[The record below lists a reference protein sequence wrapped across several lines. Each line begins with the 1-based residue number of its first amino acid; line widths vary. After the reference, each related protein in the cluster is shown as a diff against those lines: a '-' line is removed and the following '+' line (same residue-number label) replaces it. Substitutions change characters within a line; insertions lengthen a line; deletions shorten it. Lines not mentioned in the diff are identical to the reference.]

1 MLKKDPRDVRHMGML
16 TLTALGIVYGDIG
29 TSPLYA
35 FRETL
40 ADERGLEI
48 TQASVLGVAS
58 LVLWSLI
65 IIIAVKYLL
74 IVMRANARGEGGIL
88 ALTSLLD
95 PQRGQRS
102 RRFLLMMGLFGTALL
117 YGDGAIT
124 PAISVLS
131 AVEGLAV
138 VTDTLSPVVIPLAIG
153 ILIGLFSV
161 QYRGTAALGA
171 VFGRVMLVWFAVLAL
186 SGAASIANEPRVLVA
201 FNPAYAVS
209 FLFGHGLPGFLS
221 LGAVFLVVTG
231 GEALYADM
239 GHFGRRPIA
248 IGWFSVVMPAL
259 MLNYLGQAA
268 LLLRTPEAI
277 RNPFYLLVPAWGRI
291 PLVILATAAT
301 VIASQALISGVFSL
315 SVQAVQLNYLP
326 RLKILHTSEAERGQV
341 YLPALNVALLL
352 ACIALVLGFRTSGNL
367 AAAYGVAV
375 TATMIITTVLFTRVA
390 IDRFNWPPAVVYPA
404 AVVFGVIDLGFLVA
418 NLFKIAD
425 GGWFP
430 LLLGGLVFLIMT
442 TWHTGRRLLA
452 SRLFNGGVPMR
463 RFLADLDN
471 ADLRRIPGTA
481 VMLYS
486 RPDMVPPAMLNTL
499 RHFDTLHER
508 VIVLTIVMDDRA
520 HVPSAQR
527 IRHRV
532 LGAGFESW
540 TVTYGFRDR
549 ISIPQALATTTGKPG
564 GVDPSQVSYFLGR
577 EKIVATERPGMAQW
591 RERLFGVMLTNATEA
606 AAFFDLPPHRTTTVG
621 QTVEI

>member
-1 MLKKDPRDVRHMGML
+1 MASGNTHESRRLGML

-40 ADERGLEI
+40 ADQRGLDI
-48 TQASVLGVAS
+48 TRASVLGVAS

-65 IIIAVKYLL
+65 LIIAVKYLL
-74 IVMRANARGEGGIL
+74 IVMRANAKGEGGIL
-88 ALTSLLD
+88 ALTSLLS
-95 PQRGQRS
+95 PGPGGYP
-102 RRFLLMMGLFGTALL
+102 RRPFVLMGLFGTALL
-117 YGDGAIT
+117 YGDGVIT

-131 AVEGLAV
+131 AVEGLEVA
-138 VTDTLSPVVIPLAIG
+138 TDALSPLVVPLAIG

-161 QYRGTAALGA
+161 QHRGTAALGA
-171 VFGRVMLVWFAVLAL
+171 VFGRVMLIWFAVLAL
-186 SGAASIANEPRVLVA
+186 TGVASIIRQPDVLVA
-201 FNPAYAVS
+201 VNPAFAVS

-248 IGWFSVVMPAL
+248 LGWFSVVMPAL

-268 LLLRTPEAI
+268 LLLRSPDAI
-277 RNPFYLLVPAWGRI
+277 RNPFYLLVPEWGRI

-326 RLKILHTSEAERGQV
+326 RLKILHTSEEERGQV
-341 YLPALNVALLL
+341 YIPALNVALMF

-375 TATMIITTVLFTRVA
+375 TATMIITTMLFTRVA
-390 IDRFNWPPAVVYPA
+390 IDRFDWPPGLVYPVA
-404 AVVFGVIDLGFLVA
+404 LAFGIIDLGFLVA

-430 LLLGGLVFLIMT
+430 LLLGGVVFLIMT

-452 SRLFNGGVPMR
+452 SRLFNGGVSMH
-463 RFLADLDN
+463 RFLGDLD
-471 ADLRRIPGTA
+471 DGQLRRIPGTA

-486 RPDMVPPAMLNTL
+486 RPDTAPPAMLNTL
-499 RHFDTLHER
+499 RHFDTLHAR
-508 VIVLTIVMDDRA
+508 VIVLTVVMEERA
-520 HVPSAQR
+520 HVPPPQR
-527 IRHRV
+527 IHREN
-532 LGAGFESW
+532 LGQGFESW
-540 TVTYGFRDR
+540 TVSYGFRDR
-549 ISIPQALATTTGKPG
+549 ISIPEALASTVGKPG
-564 GVDPSQVSYFLGR
+564 AVDPALVSYFLGR
-577 EKIVATERPGMAQW
+577 EKIVATPRAGMAQW
-591 RERLFGVMLTNATEA
+591 RERLFGAMLTNATDA
-606 AAFFDLPPHRTTTVG
+606 ATFFNLPADRTTTVG